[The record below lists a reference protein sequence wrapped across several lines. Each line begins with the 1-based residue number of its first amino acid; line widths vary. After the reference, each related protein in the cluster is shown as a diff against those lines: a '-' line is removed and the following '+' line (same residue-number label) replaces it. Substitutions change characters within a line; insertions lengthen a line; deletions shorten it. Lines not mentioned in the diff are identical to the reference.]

1 MQRQPQPTIE
11 EYAAR
16 LRAAKAAAPPRV
28 MPDPD
33 AVRKKFPHLFDPDYE
48 RRCHARVEVVEGCDE
63 GEAVLDAKSK
73 RKRVRRPSSASR
85 QATNMGRR
93 ASKRRS
99 EVSRSRSR
107 PMAQRPIG
115 RRQRSR
121 RPIRSKPRPT
131 CGG

>member
-73 RKRVRRPSSASR
+73 RKRVRRPSSASLV
-85 QATNMGRR
+85 QAAKRGVEITVAPDGTTTYRPAPEIAPADPIETTADLRR
-93 ASKRRS
+93 L
-99 EVSRSRSR
+99 
-107 PMAQRPIG
+107 M
-115 RRQRSR
+115 
-121 RPIRSKPRPT
+121 
-131 CGG
+131 